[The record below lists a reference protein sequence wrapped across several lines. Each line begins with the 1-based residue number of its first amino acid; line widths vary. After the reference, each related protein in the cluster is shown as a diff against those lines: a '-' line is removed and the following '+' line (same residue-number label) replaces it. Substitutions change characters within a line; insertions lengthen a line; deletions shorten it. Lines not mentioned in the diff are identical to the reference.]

1 MTTDNKPETQAE
13 AEALAQEYIDA
24 FCSSRPGTLNPMM
37 GPRLVSL
44 DPVKKTITMAFD
56 AAEWMSNP
64 VGMMH
69 GGAICTAT
77 DIAMGVL
84 TYTLSGMKMAP
95 TVTQQV
101 SFLRPIPL
109 GEKIKVI
116 ARANSVGRTIASL
129 TCELYLDSGADAGK
143 LAATATAVF
152 STSGKP
158 YTQWKFDKA
167 DH

>member
-1 MTTDNKPETQAE
+1 MTVDNKPETQAE
-13 AEALAQEYIDA
+13 AETLARDYIKA

-37 GPRLVSL
+37 NPQLVSV
-44 DPVKKTITMAFD
+44 DPFEKTLTMAYD

-84 TYTLSGMKMAP
+84 TYILSGLKMSP
-95 TVTQQV
+95 TISQQV

-109 GEKIKVI
+109 GEKIKVT
-116 ARANSVGRTIASL
+116 AKVNSIGRTIASL
-129 TCELYLDSGADAGK
+129 TSELYLDSGTDAGK

-158 YTQWKFDKA
+158 YTEWKFDKN